1 MRLSQWYTELLDSK
15 QISEVIFIDRMRE
28 LRSTLLLDIKEIDD
42 KLLEAHKRID
52 EIETEDYEK

>member
-1 MRLSQWYTELLDSK
+1 MRLSQWYTELLDSE

>member
-1 MRLSQWYTELLDSK
+1 MRLSQWYTELLDSE
-15 QISEVIFIDRMRE
+15 QISEVTFIDRMRE